1 MPQHDLRIALLID
14 GDNAQPSLIE
24 PILKMLDN
32 SGTCVIRRV
41 YGDWTAQNMSSGW
54 RTLEQK
60 HGIQLVHQSSYVAG
74 KNSTDIALTIAAM
87 DILYS
92 GKVNAFCIVSSDSD
106 FTSLAVRLKDEGVS
120 VIAAGKS
127 STPQA
132 FVTACSFFIVTDKLN
147 PAPKVV
153 ETTQP
158 SATLSGS
165 KPTSALSLVPK
176 KTVTPAMQSKASAI
190 PNKPAPVSI
199 LPVISKK
206 VVVATTQ
213 PKPSVTPSSSFPN
226 ARPLLCKAYEAS
238 PNKDGWVFLGALGH
252 SLRQIDPQFKTK
264 NYGQKGLTQLVA
276 QFRDLFDTR
285 AENGKSGTQ
294 QTYIKLKKK

>member
-1 MPQHDLRIALLID
+1 MMPQHDLRIALLID

-165 KPTSALSLVPK
+165 KPTSALLLVPK
-176 KTVTPAMQSKASAI
+176 KTVTPVIQSKASAT
-190 PNKPAPVSI
+190 PASI

-206 VVVATTQ
+206 VVAATSQ
-213 PKPSVTPSSSFPN
+213 PKTTAIPSNSFPD
-226 ARPLLCKAYEAS
+226 ARPLLQKAYEKS
-238 PNKDGWVFLGALGH
+238 PKTDEWVFLGALGN
-252 SLRQIDPQFKTK
+252 SLREINTKFKSQT
-264 NYGQKGLTQLVA
+264 YGQKGLSQLVL
-276 QFRDLFDTR
+276 QCRDLFEIR
-285 AENGKSGTQ
+285 IKGKGGSQ
-294 QTYIKLKKK
+294 QLYVKLKKK